1 MAGIELMRVWK
12 SGDSLVVT
20 LKADM
25 VRRLDVEV
33 GDLMIGYVAP
43 GGILVASKDG
53 RLSHMHEALQKDK
66 EVKGGDAAG

>member
-12 SGDSLVVT
+12 AGDSLVIT

-25 VRRLDVEV
+25 VDRLGVEL
-33 GDLMIGYVAP
+33 GDMMIGYVAP

-53 RLSHMHEALQKDK
+53 RLSHMRRALRKD
-66 EVKGGDAAG
+66 EEMQGGDATG